1 MVLLIEAVR
10 AARRR
15 TTGTSSVERVVP
27 SSAPLP
33 ATQLALL
40 CAGRESGRVQLNAV
54 ISDFAL
60 KVPSDRLHS
69 LKSTDYIVNHIKG
82 GGARR
87 RRLFCIMIE

>member
-69 LKSTDYIVNHIKG
+69 LKSTDYIVNHIKKG

-87 RRLFCIMIE
+87 RRLFCIL